1 MGESVDLERLRID
14 RGPAKSRGGGTRSGG
29 FPWGKLLITGLIG
42 GGLWLFRVPLL
53 ETVDRYSLPTVEVQ
67 RASRTS
73 SLAASAVRGTSA
85 NGYIV
90 ARRRAAL
97 SADAPGRL
105 VEMNVEEG
113 SSVTKGD
120 VVARLFFDGAEA
132 ALAQAEAALASGKV
146 ALERAQAEIETA
158 RSRFAER
165 ERSVA
170 SAAATLEVDRA
181 AALLAKQE
189 AERAR
194 ELLAQG
200 VGNQAEVDRT
210 TAEERSAN
218 ARVVASQAVLD
229 RSGSERDTAEREVDV
244 ATARASEA
252 EARIAELEAARAGAA
267 AALENT
273 FVRAPFDGLV
283 VLKDAEVGEVVSPNS
298 QGGQSRGS
306 VATLVDF
313 ASLEAQVEVP
323 ESNLSSIRQGAPAK
337 VFLDAF
343 PERGYAGRVT
353 RIWPTAN
360 RQKATVEVRVALD
373 ELDDRL
379 RPEMGA
385 RIVFAPEES
394 GDSEP
399 ESASLAGQLLVP
411 ADALVTKDAGR
422 GVFVLERDVVR
433 FRLLE
438 LGDPRG
444 NRVLVESGLEEGE
457 AFLPNPP
464 ARITDGDRVR
474 LGS

>member
-1 MGESVDLERLRID
+1 MGESADLERLRID
-14 RGPAKSRGGGTRSGG
+14 RGPARTRGARGSG
-29 FPWGKLLITGLIG
+29 FPWGKLLIAGLIG
-42 GGLWLFRVPLL
+42 GGLWLFRLPLL
-53 ETVDRYSLPTVEVQ
+53 ETVDRYSLPAVEVQ
-67 RASRTS
+67 RASRAS
-73 SLAASAVRGTSA
+73 ALAASAVRGISA

-113 SSVTKGD
+113 SIVSKGE

-132 ALAQAEAALASGKV
+132 GLAQTEAALASGKV
-146 ALERAQAEIETA
+146 ALERARAEVETA

-165 ERSVA
+165 ELSVA

-181 AALLAKQE
+181 GAQLAEQE
-189 AERAR
+189 AGRAR

-210 TAEERSAN
+210 TAEERSAS
-218 ARVVASQAVLD
+218 ARVVASKAVLD

-313 ASLEAQVEVP
+313 DSLEAQVEVP
-323 ESNLSSIRQGAPAK
+323 ESNLSSIRQGASAK

-343 PERGYAGRVT
+343 PERGYSGRVT

-373 ELDDRL
+373 ELDELL

-385 RIVFAPEES
+385 RVVFAPEET
-394 GDSEP
+394 GDAELGTD
-399 ESASLAGQLLVP
+399 SLAGQLLVP
-411 ADALVTKDAGR
+411 TDALVTQDAGR

-444 NRVLVESGLEEGE
+444 GRVIVESGLEEGE
-457 AFLPNPP
+457 AFLASPP
-464 ARITDGDRVR
+464 ARISDGDRVR